1 MFVCQLIKL
10 ADTISFMIP
19 IFDGHNDTLL
29 SLYTKERGEKGF
41 FDKSD
46 KGHIDY
52 PRAKKGGFAGGFF
65 AVYASA
71 PGDPL
76 DKMMRGNFDIPLPAP
91 VSLEPALKAALDMAA
106 LLFRI
111 ERQSKGK
118 LKVVRKAKDLQQ
130 NLDAGVMSAIFHI
143 EGAEM
148 IDRDLNT
155 LEVLYQAGL
164 RSIGPVWS
172 RQNIFGTGVPFSYPK
187 SPDIGYGLSGA
198 GKAMIKACNELGIM
212 IDLSHMNEKGFWD
225 VAKLSNKPLVATHS
239 NVHAICPSARNLT
252 DKQLDAIAESDGMV
266 GLNFAVIFLNEDG
279 QRNPDCSLDTM
290 VKHIDYLV
298 AKLGIDRVGFG
309 SDYDGA
315 QVPNA
320 IKDVTGLP
328 KLIKALKKHGYDEAS
343 LKKIGHQN
351 WFRVLKKTWNS

>member
-1 MFVCQLIKL
+1 MTTFPV
-10 ADTISFMIP
+10 
-19 IFDGHNDTLL
+19 FDGHNDTLL
-29 SLYTKERGEKGF
+29 SIYTNERGNKGF

-52 PRAKKGGFAGGFF
+52 PRAKKGGLIGGFF
-65 AVYASA
+65 AIYS
-71 PGDPL
+71 PSGGDSF
-76 DKMMRGNFDIPLPAP
+76 DKLMKGNYDIPLPVP
-91 VSLEPALKAALDMAA
+91 RSLEPALQDTLAMAA

-118 LKVVRKAKDLQQ
+118 VKVVRRVQDLQD
-130 NLDAGVMSAIFHI
+130 NLDKSILSAIFHI

-148 IDRDLNT
+148 IDKDLIT

-187 SPDIGYGLSGA
+187 SPDVGAGLTGA
-198 GKAMIKACNELGIM
+198 GKALIKACNELGIM

-225 VAKLSNKPLVATHS
+225 IAKISNKPLVATHC

-252 DKQLDAIAESDGMV
+252 DKQLEAIAESDGMV
-266 GLNFAVIFLNEDG
+266 GLNFAVIFLNENG
-279 QRNPDCSLDTM
+279 QRDPDCSLETM
-290 VKHIDYLV
+290 IKHIDYLV
-298 AKLGIDRVGFG
+298 DKLGIDRVGFG

-328 KLIKALKKHGYDEAS
+328 KLMKALQKHGYDDDS
-343 LKKIGHQN
+343 LKKIGYQN
-351 WFRVLKKTWNS
+351 WFRVLDKTWK